1 MLRDGM
7 SECVNGLDRSVLR
20 VPAFKGSFT
29 LSLKARPVHSF
40 LIHSFLPHA
49 PHSFIHAL
57 CHSCS
62 RGFIHPCP
70 AAIPSPVPVRTWR
83 PAPSV
88 RPRAPRV
95 RPARA
100 LRGEPLNQPRLRG
113 AGAGGE
119 PGWGRGAGAPCGKP
133 GGVGEPRPRRL
144 RARSASAG
152 RAQAGGGGGGSGG
165 ERRGCPGA
173 MWTGGRRPGRLRR
186 AVSTCEPGGQGAGTG
201 AEAGRAPPTRRGGL
215 RAAKEAARV
224 PPPAGGGDGPA
235 SSPPPV
241 ALPPVPVRRGPNRNA
256 CPAAG
261 STRGAGRGGDPASAR
276 CPAPHAAGLGTWVR
290 VAGSSPP
297 NTCVPAAKGRV
308 GRGRGAGRGLGIRD
322 PPLCPAGG
330 RGAGRPPPA
339 RGQGS
344 VRPPAWE
351 RSRSRKEAGP
361 GAGSLSVCSAWACAG
376 PRPPRWSHSA
386 PAGQVFP
393 FSSVRGEAAE
403 AQGGQGSPR
412 AAPLKLPPSLNPSPV
427 GWELLP

>member
-261 STRGAGRGGDPASAR
+261 RTRGAGRGGAGTRPQRAALPPTRPAWAPGSELPGLRPPTRASLRRKRGWDGAGGQGGAWGSGTRRCAR
-276 CPAPHAAGLGTWVR
+276 R
-290 VAGSSPP
+290 VAG
-297 NTCVPAAKGRV
+297 V
-308 GRGRGAGRGLGIRD
+308 
-322 PPLCPAGG
+322 
-330 RGAGRPPPA
+330 
-339 RGQGS
+339 Q
-344 VRPPAWE
+344 
-351 RSRSRKEAGP
+351 AGP
-361 GAGSLSVCSAWACAG
+361 
-376 PRPPRWSHSA
+376 
-386 PAGQVFP
+386 
-393 FSSVRGEAAE
+393 
-403 AQGGQGSPR
+403 
-412 AAPLKLPPSLNPSPV
+412 
-427 GWELLP
+427 LLPGVRAR